1 MSINRPYR
9 SADELPNELPLFPL
23 EGALLLPRGQ
33 LPLNIF
39 EPRYM
44 AMIDDALAGS
54 RLIAMIQPEP
64 TQVGEN
70 ASPSL
75 AGVGCVG
82 RITQLAETGDGRY
95 IVSLTGICRFR
106 LGPETGRARPYRTA
120 QVDFAPFLQDFDEM
134 SDEPEVDRAGVMRA
148 LRNFAKA
155 HDLRI
160 DWKGIESAAT
170 ESLVNA
176 LSTMSPF
183 GPREKQALLEA
194 PDVKTRADVLIA
206 ITEMELARASPK
218 HSPLQ

>member
-9 SADELPNELPLFPL
+9 SASELPTELPLFPL

-44 AMIDDALAGS
+44 AMIDDALAGD
-54 RLIAMIQPEP
+54 RLVAMIQPAPGEV
-64 TQVGEN
+64 QVDVP
-70 ASPSL
+70 AL

-95 IVSLTGICRFR
+95 IVSLTGVTRFR
-106 LGPETGRARPYRTA
+106 LGAETGRAKPYRVATL
-120 QVDFAPFLQDFDEM
+120 DFSPYAGDFDEAKA
-134 SDEPEVDRAGVMRA
+134 EPEVDRAGIMRA
-148 LRNFAKA
+148 LREFAEA
-155 HDLRI
+155 NDLRI
-160 DWKGIESAAT
+160 DWKGVENAAT

-176 LSTMSPF
+176 LSMMSPF
-183 GPREKQALLEA
+183 GPKEKQALLEA

-206 ITEMELARASPK
+206 ITEMELARASRTQA
-218 HSPLQ
+218 PLQ